1 MSYVGNRPVDAV
13 GVRSGSANPASGNI
27 GELFYNT
34 VSGTVLVWTGSA
46 WVDVSGA
53 SIVPTGG
60 TLPVSGTEG
69 QLFYQSSDDKVYV
82 WNGTAWVP
90 LIGAESGATVP
101 VSGETGSLFFETDT
115 QTLYVWN
122 GTAWDVV
129 GGGSNVNSGSVTPDF
144 GASVGALFFNTVSG
158 ALLVWDGAA
167 WQAVSTVSGSLV
179 ATGIEL
185 PAVGTDGELF
195 YDTVVD
201 KLYVRADGAWVSI
214 MPGEISTAGALPGS
228 GEIGQLFFNTDDGNV
243 YVWDGSAWVLVGGAN
258 GGSGVVVGTTLP
270 GSGATGDLFFQT
282 SDATLYVYDSANWV
296 SLQDGSGVV
305 TGSALPGSGSDGSLF
320 YLTSNNQLYVR
331 AGGAWVSLQE
341 TVVSSGISFPNSP
354 STGQFFFNTADGV
367 TYVWNGT
374 AWVPVSATTPVDNTF
389 SVSSTPTTSLA
400 TIFTAPSTTGRRYI
414 LRSVQV
420 TNISGNPETITG
432 DIFFS
437 STSASISIANEIP
450 VPAGSSLEL
459 LKRDKV
465 LNPND
470 LLRLQSSNNGALSV
484 SATYTTSTDTKY
496 FGTGID
502 VTTTDIT
509 DVYIASGKSRVDSIL
524 VVNDSDAYG
533 TTVKVFW
540 TNSSNAVQAYFA
552 YDFIIPPNS
561 TLELLEKSKVI
572 SSGHKIRIQAED
584 ANFVEISVSGKLA

>member
-13 GVRSGSANPASGNI
+13 GVRSGSTNPASGII

-34 VSGTVLVWTGSA
+34 VSGTILVWTGSA

-90 LIGAESGATVP
+90 LVGAESGATTP
-101 VSGETGSLFFETDT
+101 VSGETGSLFFETGT
-115 QTLYVWN
+115 QSLYVWN

-129 GGGSNVNSGSVTPDF
+129 GGASNVNSGSVTP
-144 GASVGALFFNTVSG
+144 GAGADVGALFYNTVSG

-179 ATGIEL
+179 ATGIAL
-185 PAVGTDGELF
+185 PGSATDGELF
-195 YDTVVD
+195 YDTVED

-214 MPGEISTAGALPGS
+214 MPGETSTAGTLPGS
-228 GEIGQLFFNTDDGNV
+228 GEVGQLFFNSGDDNV
-243 YVWDGSAWVLVGGAN
+243 YVWDGSTWIIVGGATS
-258 GGSGVVVGTTLP
+258 GSGVITGTTLP
-270 GSGATGDLFFQT
+270 GSGAAGDLFFQT
-282 SDATLYVYDSANWV
+282 SDSTLYVYDGSGWV
-296 SLQDGSGVV
+296 SLQDGSGVT
-305 TGSALPGSGSDGSLF
+305 TGASLPGSGTDGSLF
-320 YLTSNNQLYVR
+320 YLTSNDQLYVR
-331 AGGAWVSLQE
+331 SDGVWVSLQE
-341 TVVSSGISFPNSP
+341 TVVSSGTSFPVSP
-354 STGQFFFNTADGV
+354 STGQFFFNTADGT

-374 AWVPVSATTPVDNTF
+374 AWVSSTATAPVDNTF
-389 SVSSTPTTSLA
+389 SVSATPTTSLA
-400 TIFTAPSTTGRRYI
+400 AIFTAPATSGRRYI
-414 LRSVQV
+414 LSSVQV
-420 TNISGNPETITG
+420 TNVSGNTETVTS
-432 DIFFS
+432 DLFFS
-437 STSASISIANEIP
+437 TTSASISIANEIP
-450 VPAGSSLEL
+450 LPVGSSLEL

-470 LLRLQSSNNGALSV
+470 LVRIQSSANGALSV
-484 SATYTTSTDTKY
+484 SATYITSTDTKY

-502 VTTTDIT
+502 VTSTSVT
-509 DVYIASGKSRVDSIL
+509 DVYIAAAKAKVDSIL
-524 VVNDSDAYG
+524 VVNDSVYG
-533 TTVKVFW
+533 TTVRVSW

-552 YDFIIPPNS
+552 YDMVIPANS
-561 TLELLEKSKVI
+561 SIELLEKSKII

-584 ANFVEISVSGKLA
+584 ADVVEISVSGKLA